1 MEKTNNLVPVILL
14 LTILGITWGLSNNH
28 KTETQV
34 IVSNVCKED
43 SLRKVIDSLNTELKT
58 LNDGFDSKEQRY
70 EDIIY
75 ELEHK
80 HKVSLSKF

>member
-1 MEKTNNLVPVILL
+1 MEKTNNLVLPVLL
-14 LTILGITWGLSNNH
+14 LIIVGIAWGLSNNH
-28 KTETQV
+28 TTEIQV
-34 IVSNVCKED
+34 ITSNVCKED
-43 SLRKVIDSLNTELKT
+43 SLRNVIDSLNTEIKT

-80 HKVSLSKF
+80 RKVLLSKF

>member
-1 MEKTNNLVPVILL
+1 MEKTNNLVNVILL
-14 LTILGITWGLSNNH
+14 LAILGIAWGLSNNH
-28 KTETQV
+28 TTEIQV
-34 IVSNVCKED
+34 IAPNVCKED
-43 SLRKVIDSLNTELKT
+43 SLRKVIDSLNTEIKT

-80 HKVSLSKF
+80 RKQSLSNF